1 MWHDLQL
8 PLLNTHDI
16 HFTRVLLNADRSRSS
31 TPAIT
36 CTHIYLH
43 FTLYTLPGTHVW
55 HKPAP
60 GVPVLYTFYTSCR

>member
-36 CTHIYLH
+36 HL
-43 FTLYTLPGTHVW
+43 FTLYTLHITRYTRVAQTSTRCTGTLHFL
-55 HKPAP
+55 HIM
-60 GVPVLYTFYTSCR
+60 